1 MNVALPLVIN
11 ATVALLPTLPGWS
24 GTTVYDGPQVTGD
37 SPQSFVTVGFVDGED
52 FGGTFEPVAGL
63 GDLLEEAGSLRSE
76 IVCWT
81 GDVDFPA
88 MRARA
93 FGLFNAWNAA
103 VQRDGTLGGVVTA
116 SSLSGEVVPVQND
129 KGSAVRLV
137 ATLSYTAR
145 GI

>member
-1 MNVALPLVIN
+1 MNVALPLVID
-11 ATVALLPTLPGWS
+11 ATVALMPTLPGWS
-24 GTTVYDGPQVTGD
+24 QVVVYDGPQVTGD
-37 SPQSFVTVGFVDGED
+37 TPHEYVTVGFVDGED

-76 IVCWT
+76 VVCWT
-81 GDVDFPA
+81 GDVDFPG

-93 FGLFNAWNAA
+93 FALFNAWNRA
-103 VQRDGTLGGVVTA
+103 VQGDVTLGGVVA
-116 SSLSGEVVPVQND
+116 AAALSGEVVPVQND

-137 ATLSYTAR
+137 VTLSYTAR

>member
-24 GTTVYDGPQVTGD
+24 GVTVYDGPQVTGD
-37 SPQSFVTVGFVDGED
+37 TPTSYVTVGFVDGED

-63 GDLLEEAGSLRSE
+63 GDLLEETGSLRSE

-81 GDVDFPA
+81 GGVDFPA
-88 MRARA
+88 MRVRA

-103 VQRDGTLGGVVTA
+103 VQRDVTLGAVVA
-116 SSLSGEVVPVQND
+116 SSSLSGEVVPVQNG

-145 GI
+145 GV

>member
-1 MNVALPLVIN
+1 MNVALPLVID
-11 ATVALLPTLPGWS
+11 ATVALLPTLDGWS
-24 GTTVYDGPQVTGD
+24 QVTVYDGPQVTGD
-37 SPQSFVTVGFVDGED
+37 SPRDYVTVGFVDGED

-63 GDLLEEAGSLRSE
+63 GDLLEESGSLRSE

-81 GDVDFPA
+81 GDTDFPA

-103 VQRDGTLGGVVTA
+103 VQGDVTLGGIVA
-116 SSLSGEVVPVQND
+116 AASLSGEVVPVQNRD
-129 KGSAVRLV
+129 GSAVRLAV
-137 ATLSYTAR
+137 TLSYTAR